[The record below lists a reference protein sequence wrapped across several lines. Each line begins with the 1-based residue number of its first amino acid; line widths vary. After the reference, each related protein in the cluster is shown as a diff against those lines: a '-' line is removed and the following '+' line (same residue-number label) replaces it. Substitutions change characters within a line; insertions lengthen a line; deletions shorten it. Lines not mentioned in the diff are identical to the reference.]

1 MSNTGQDFFW
11 DFETR
16 TFYYVNYQEQG
27 YIVITEENKELYHF
41 LSNIFCKRW
50 IDRPEIIS
58 TFRLVED
65 IKDIYFNE
73 DGSAIRLTNQ

>member
-1 MSNTGQDFFW
+1 MQNTGQDFFW
-11 DFETR
+11 DNEEDV
-16 TFYYVNYQEQG
+16 FYYVNYQEQG
-27 YIVITEENKELYHF
+27 YIAITPENKELYHF
-41 LSNIFCKRW
+41 ISNIFCNRW
-50 IDRPEIIS
+50 RERPEIIK